1 MRTPCNIVH
10 TELFISEIRRTKG
23 WVSQAHFTSRL
34 IQEMAPPAME
44 TQVTSTQLIIAI
56 VREIST
62 QQMAVQEPVEGFMNN
77 DATQE

>member
-1 MRTPCNIVH
+1 
-10 TELFISEIRRTKG
+10 
-23 WVSQAHFTSRL
+23 
-34 IQEMAPPAME
+34 MAPPAME

-56 VREIST
+56 VRQIST